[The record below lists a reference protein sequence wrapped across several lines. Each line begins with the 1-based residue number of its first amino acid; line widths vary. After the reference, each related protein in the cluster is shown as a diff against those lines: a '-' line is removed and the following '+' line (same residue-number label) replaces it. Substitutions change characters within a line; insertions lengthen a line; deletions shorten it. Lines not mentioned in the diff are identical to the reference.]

1 MKVTVVLVA
10 VVVLTVGMME
20 VVIGMVVAGCV
31 AVEASRVVTSTEVN
45 HLRVFGRLETIP
57 ASTERAALA
66 TVIAVVDSVS
76 VILIVELTGGCVGTV
91 VDIVVGAFGVE
102 VEAMVT
108 VLVVEAV
115 GEI

>member
-1 MKVTVVLVA
+1 MKVTVVLGA
-10 VVVLTVGMME
+10 VVVLTVGMIE
-20 VVIGMVVAGCV
+20 VAIGMV
-31 AVEASRVVTSTEVN
+31 

-66 TVIAVVDSVS
+66 RVIAVVDSVS
-76 VILIVELTGGCVGTV
+76 VIMIVELTGGCVGTV
-91 VDIVVGAFGVE
+91 VDIVVGAFGAE